1 MPRNTTQIALGSLIC
16 AGFISGS
23 LAAQTGHV
31 LNGEG
36 PVNQSMAGVATATP
50 LDASGALLWNS
61 AAITALPGN
70 SIQFGME
77 MFKPTIDLESSMPV
91 VGVGIVSDTTASDAS
106 VSPIPSFSMVYH
118 LEDTDWTLG
127 MNAVGVSGFGV
138 NYPASST
145 NPLLMAPPN
154 GFGSVYSSFQ
164 MLQLSPT
171 IAYRVDE
178 NWSVGFAPN
187 IDQASLAINPGCFA
201 SPDDP
206 DGTPGNGD
214 EIYPSGLN
222 SATSW
227 GFGAQAGVFYQG
239 DGDWDFGCSYKSKQ
253 SFSDFEFN
261 STDANGAYR
270 KIALD
275 MDFPAIASVGVAY
288 RGWDKL
294 IVGLDARYIDYK
306 NTAGFEPSGFAADGS
321 VTGFG
326 WDSIMVVA
334 IGAQYQVDDCW
345 SLRAGYALN
354 ENPIADKDS
363 TFNVPAPAI
372 IQQHASLG
380 LSYCVSNDW
389 FLDIGYQHGFENSI
403 EGEMGHPMMGFVPS
417 SSVKSTMST
426 DSVMI
431 GFRVLF

>member
-1 MPRNTTQIALGSLIC
+1 MPRNTTQIALSSLIC

-61 AAITALPGN
+61 ATITALKGN

-77 MFKPTIDLESSMPV
+77 MLKPSIDLSSAMPTA
-91 VGVGIVSDTTASDAS
+91 GGLMSDTTSSDSA
-106 VSPIPSFSMVYH
+106 VSPIPSFSLVYH
-118 LEDTDWTLG
+118 IPDSDLTFG

-154 GFGSVYSSFQ
+154 GFGSVYSNFQ

-171 IAYRVDE
+171 IAYKVNK

-201 SPDDP
+201 APNDP
-206 DGTPGNGD
+206 DGTFGNGD
-214 EIYPSGLN
+214 EVYPSGLN
-222 SATSW
+222 AATSW

-239 DGDWDFGCSYKSKQ
+239 TGDWDFGASYKSQ
-253 SFSDFEFN
+253 QVFNDFEFN
-261 STDANGAYR
+261 STDAAGAFR
-270 KIALD
+270 QLKLD
-275 MDFPAIASVGVAY
+275 MDFPAIASIGLSY
-288 RGWDKL
+288 RGVDKMV
-294 IVGLDARYIDYK
+294 IGLDARYIDYK
-306 NTAGFEPSGFAADGS
+306 NTDGFDPAGFGSDGS

-326 WDSIMVVA
+326 WDSIIVVA
-334 IGAQYQVDDCW
+334 LGAQYEVDECL
-345 SLRAGYALN
+345 SVRAGYAFN
-354 ENPIADKDS
+354 ENPISDENS

-372 IQQHASLG
+372 IQQHASVG
-380 LSYCVSNDW
+380 MSYCVGNDW
-389 FLDIGYQHGFENSI
+389 FFDIAYQHGFENSI
-403 EGEMGHPMMGFVPS
+403 EGEMGHPLMGFIPG
-417 SSVKSTMST
+417 SSVENTMST
-426 DSVMI
+426 DSLII

>member
-1 MPRNTTQIALGSLIC
+1 MLRTSTQIALVSLIC
-16 AGFISGS
+16 LGLISDI
-23 LAAQTGHV
+23 APAQTGHV

-77 MFKPTIDLESSMPV
+77 MLKPSIDLSSSMPTP
-91 VGVGIVSDTTASDAS
+91 GGLMTDTTSSDSS

-118 LEDTDWTLG
+118 LPDSDWTVG

-138 NYPASST
+138 NYPASNT

-154 GFGSVYSSFQ
+154 GFGSVYSNFT

-171 IAYRVDE
+171 VAYKMDK
-178 NWSVGFAPN
+178 NWSFGFAPN

-201 SPDDP
+201 APNDP
-206 DGTPGNGD
+206 DGIFGNGD

-222 SATSW
+222 TATAW
-227 GFGAQAGVFYQG
+227 GFGGQVGVFYQG
-239 DGDWDFGCSYKSKQ
+239 DGDWDFGASYKSKQ
-253 SFSDFEFN
+253 AFNDFEFN
-261 STDANGAYR
+261 STDATGAFR
-270 KIALD
+270 QLELD
-275 MDFPAIASVGVAY
+275 MDFPAIASIGLAY
-288 RGWDKL
+288 RGFDDF
-294 IVGLDARYIDYK
+294 IIGLDARYIDYK
-306 NTAGFEPSGFAADGS
+306 NTAGFDPAGFDTDGS

-334 IGAQYQVDDCW
+334 VGAQYQIDDCL
-345 SLRAGYALN
+345 SVRAGYAFN
-354 ENPIADKDS
+354 ENPIVDDNS

-372 IQQHASLG
+372 IQQHASIG
-380 LSYCVSNDW
+380 MSYCVGHDW
-389 FLDIGYQHGFENSI
+389 FFDIGYQHGFENDI
-403 EGEMGHPMMGFVPS
+403 EGEMGHPMMGFIPG
-417 SSVKSTMST
+417 SSVNNTMST
-426 DSVMI
+426 DSLII